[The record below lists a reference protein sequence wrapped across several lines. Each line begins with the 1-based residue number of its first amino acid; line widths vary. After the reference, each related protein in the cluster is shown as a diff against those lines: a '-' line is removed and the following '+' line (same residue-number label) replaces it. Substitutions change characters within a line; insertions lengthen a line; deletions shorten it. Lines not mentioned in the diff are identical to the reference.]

1 MGYSA
6 MFPPRESGHNRL
18 ERAMKLHLTDF
29 WHHGADHSPA
39 DRSTLP
45 GMDVP
50 PSRLETVLYAAIL
63 ILGIPVVVG
72 ATMFVVQH
80 LYDGLLWLLPS

>member
-1 MGYSA
+1 
-6 MFPPRESGHNRL
+6 
-18 ERAMKLHLTDF
+18 MKLHLTDF
-29 WHHGADHSPA
+29 WHHDADRSPGVN

-45 GMDVP
+45 GIDVP
-50 PSRLETVLYAAIL
+50 PSRLESALYAAIL